1 MDVLKLSWSVEPL
14 SQRSFLCRVTG
25 PKNPWLL
32 NVHELR
38 PGQRLHCLNAQ
49 DTLKLAAVSLLI
61 SGSLRFVKPTR
72 RSLFLSPWH
81 HDPLLQPCPA
91 LPPSCC
97 SCAVLFCRGLCH
109 TGLQVSAR
117 SPARSTEREWPS
129 TDAETSS
136 LPPAPSS
143 PLAPWSCSPR
153 VCRTGIKTFRPA
165 LTKQQSLRWDLNDA
179 CT

>member
-1 MDVLKLSWSVEPL
+1 MDFLKLSWSMEPL
-14 SQRSFLCRVTG
+14 SQWSFLCRVTG

-32 NVHELR
+32 NGHELR
-38 PGQRLHCLNAQ
+38 PGQCLHCLNAQ

-109 TGLQVSAR
+109 TGLQVSAC
-117 SPARSTEREWPS
+117 SPARSTRAWMLRRPLCPPPPVRPWPHGAAPHAF
-129 TDAETSS
+129 AEQEEKRSDLRLQSS
-136 LPPAPSS
+136 RAYN
-143 PLAPWSCSPR
+143 
-153 VCRTGIKTFRPA
+153 GI
-165 LTKQQSLRWDLNDA
+165 
-179 CT
+179 